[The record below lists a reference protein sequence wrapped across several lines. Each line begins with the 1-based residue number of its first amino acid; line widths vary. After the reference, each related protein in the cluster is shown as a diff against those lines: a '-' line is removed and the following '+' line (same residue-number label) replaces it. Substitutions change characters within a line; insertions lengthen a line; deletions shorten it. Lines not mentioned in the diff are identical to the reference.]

1 MLGFNG
7 EDFIP
12 FLVFSIPIIAIV
24 GGITAGIVKTL
35 GRQRLIELAQQERIA
50 AIQRGIDPSKLPPLP
65 SLGLDADEHDLIG
78 MSGPERDRRRAQ
90 GLLIGG
96 IIVTAVSV
104 GMIVFFSLITT
115 EQHNVWAVGLIPG
128 AVGVALLICAWI
140 IQPKGMMPPGSGPGS
155 RVG

>member
-1 MLGFNG
+1 MIGFHA

-50 AIQRGIDPSKLPPLP
+50 AIQRGIDPSKLAPLP
-65 SLGLDADEHDLIG
+65 NVGLDEDDLVG
-78 MSGPERDRRRAQ
+78 MSGADRDHRRAQ

-96 IIVTAVSV
+96 IIVTAASI

>member
-50 AIQRGIDPSKLPPLP
+50 AIQRGIDLSKLPPMP
-65 SLGLDADEHDLIG
+65 NFGLDEDDLLG

-96 IIVTAVSV
+96 IIVTAASI
-104 GMIVFFSLITT
+104 GMIVFFSLVNT
-115 EQHNVWAVGLIPG
+115 EHNVWAVGLIPG
-128 AVGVALLICAWI
+128 AVGVALLLSAWI

>member
-1 MLGFNG
+1 MLGFSG

-50 AIQRGIDPSKLPPLP
+50 AIQRGVDPSKLPPMP
-65 SLGLDADEHDLIG
+65 SLGTDEDELLG
-78 MSGPERDRRRAQ
+78 LSGPERDRRRAQ

-96 IIVTAVSV
+96 LIVTAVSI
-104 GMIVFFSLITT
+104 GLIVFFSLIETG
-115 EQHNVWAVGLIPG
+115 ERNMWAIGFIPG
-128 AVGVALLICAWI
+128 AVGLALLLSAWI
-140 IQPKGMMPPGSGPGS
+140 VNPKGAMPTSGPGS
-155 RVG
+155 RLG

>member
-1 MLGFNG
+1 MLGFSG

-24 GGITAGIVKTL
+24 GGITAGIIKTL

-50 AIQRGIDPSKLPPLP
+50 AIQRGIDPAKLPPMP
-65 SLGLDADEHDLIG
+65 GLGMDEDDLIA
-78 MSGPERDRRRAQ
+78 MSGPDRDRRRAQ

-96 IIVTAVSV
+96 IVVTAVSI
-104 GMIVFFSLITT
+104 GMIVFFSLINTG
-115 EQHNVWAVGLIPG
+115 ERNIWAVGLIPG

-140 IQPKGMMPPGSGPGS
+140 VQPKGMMPSDSSPGS

>member
-24 GGITAGIVKTL
+24 GGITAGIIKTL

-50 AIQRGIDPSKLPPLP
+50 AIQRGIDPSKLPPMP
-65 SLGLDADEHDLIG
+65 SLGLDDELVS
-78 MSGPERDRRRAQ
+78 MSGAERDRRRAQ

-96 IIVTAVSV
+96 LIVTAASI
-104 GMIVFFSLITT
+104 GMIVFFSLIDTGDR
-115 EQHNVWAVGLIPG
+115 NVWAVGFIPG
-128 AVGVALLICAWI
+128 AVGVALLISAWI
-140 IQPKGMMPPGSGPGS
+140 VQPKGTLPPSVPGSHIG
-155 RVG
+155 